1 MHTKTDGLNSFISS
15 YMGEYHD
22 KVPDNKPSSPG
33 NRASSSNSGL
43 DSGEFFTYAGNY

>member
-22 KVPDNKPSSPG
+22 KVPDYKPSTPG
-33 NRASSSNSGL
+33 NRNSAI
-43 DSGEFFTYAGNY
+43 DSGEFFTYGDRFDNY